1 MKNIS
6 QGYGFI
12 VAQVRISFFI
22 ILISCFSVSNAG
34 ADVSA
39 ELATQNVASQQPA
52 SIQSA
57 IKPTVTSENK
67 TSSATQLANLLGG
80 LALILGLIYALSWF
94 VKRFNQGGFTQ
105 SSAIKML
112 AAMPLGTRERLMLV
126 DVGGKQI
133 LLGIT
138 AQNINSL
145 HVFDTP
151 IVTATDA
158 NTKTPSDFSQKL
170 MALLQNKELQ
180 QKNNATTD
188 SAAPKDL
195 HP

>member
-34 ADVSA
+34 ADD
-39 ELATQNVASQQPA
+39 
-52 SIQSA
+52 
-57 IKPTVTSENK
+57 NK